1 MAAKLL
7 DELISHPDRPPRNVT
22 VKGQPSVAERGS
34 TLGTQPYGHLIEKA
48 LAYISRH
55 ATEGIGP
62 DDVAMHLHISRRL
75 LDLRF
80 SQAGQG
86 SVLSAISS
94 CRFQAVERMLQETS
108 CTIDQISQKC
118 GYGSPNHLM
127 KMFKRKFGMSMR
139 EYRNQNRATESPRSS
154 NGQNTD

>member
-7 DELISHPDRPPRNVT
+7 DELISRPDRSPRSVT
-22 VKGQPSVAERGS
+22 VKGKPNVAERGS
-34 TLGTQPYGHLIEKA
+34 TLGTRPYGHLIEKA

-55 ATEGIGP
+55 ATDGIGP

-80 SQAGQG
+80 SQTGQG
-86 SVLSAISS
+86 SVLSAISNHK
-94 CRFQAVERMLQETS
+94 FQAVERMLQKTS

-127 KMFKRKFGMSMR
+127 KMFKCKFGMTMR
-139 EYRNQNRATESPRSS
+139 AYRNQNRAT
-154 NGQNTD
+154 

>member
-1 MAAKLL
+1 ML

-22 VKGQPSVAERGS
+22 VKGKPSVAERGS
-34 TLGTQPYGHLIEKA
+34 TLGTQPYGHLVEKA
-48 LAYISRH
+48 LAYIGRH
-55 ATEGIGP
+55 ATDGIGP

-80 SQAGQG
+80 SQAGRG

-94 CRFQAVERMLQETS
+94 RRLQAVKKMLEETAY
-108 CTIDQISQKC
+108 TIDRISQEC

-127 KMFKRKFGMSMR
+127 KMFKRKFGISMR
-139 EYRNQNRATESPRSS
+139 AYRMSSPIRSIRPC
-154 NGQNTD
+154 Q